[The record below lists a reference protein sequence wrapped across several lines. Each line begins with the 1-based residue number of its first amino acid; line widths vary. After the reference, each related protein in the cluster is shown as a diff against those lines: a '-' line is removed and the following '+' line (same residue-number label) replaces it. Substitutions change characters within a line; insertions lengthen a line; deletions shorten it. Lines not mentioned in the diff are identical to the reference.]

1 MMHIPATLYLPD
13 VSDGIFCHAVREFRQ
28 FTVRAKSVNGS
39 TPGARVTWNTT
50 IPAQCVTSVT
60 VEFRNESS
68 HGPVIATY
76 NTTNTSGTEFIQ
88 TGLQCATNY
97 YITAILSGKAT
108 LSTGGGLVPAFLS
121 RLVQVFVGGK
131 VVV

>member
-1 MMHIPATLYLPD
+1 M
-13 VSDGIFCHAVREFRQ
+13 
-28 FTVRAKSVNGS
+28 RAESVNGS
-39 TPGARVTWNTT
+39 TPGARVTWSTT
-50 IPAQCVTSVT
+50 IPAQCVTSVR

-68 HGPVIATY
+68 HGPLIATNTTNGPLIAT

-88 TGLQCATNY
+88 TGLHCGTNY

-108 LSTGGGLVPAFLS
+108 FGSGLVTARLS

>member
-1 MMHIPATLYLPD
+1 MSTES
-13 VSDGIFCHAVREFRQ
+13 VS
-28 FTVRAKSVNGS
+28 GS
-39 TPGARVTWNTT
+39 TPGARVTWSTT
-50 IPAQCVTSVT
+50 IPAQCVTSVM

-108 LSTGGGLVPAFLS
+108 LSTAFLS

-131 VVV
+131 EVV